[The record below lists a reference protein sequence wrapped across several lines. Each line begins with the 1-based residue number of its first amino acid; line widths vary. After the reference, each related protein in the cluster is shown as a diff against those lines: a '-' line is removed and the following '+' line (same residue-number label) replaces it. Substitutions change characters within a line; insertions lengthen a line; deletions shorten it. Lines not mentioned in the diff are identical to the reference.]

1 MALAGVTGGA
11 LRITDTI
18 PHDLRMICLVFD
30 QLGLH
35 TEFDGNDVLVPGG
48 QHLVVKSD
56 FGGYKRKVMDG
67 PWPAFPADLTSVAVA
82 RATQSE
88 GSVRIHAWMFECR
101 RVFTD
106 KLAVM
111 GADIVLCDPHR
122 AVGDHRA
129 AAAPQASAWSRPTS
143 ARVWRC

>member
-1 MALAGVTGGA
+1 MALAGVTGGE

-35 TEFDGNDVLVPGG
+35 SEFDGNDVIVPGG

-82 RATQSE
+82 LATQSE
-88 GSVRIHAWMFECR
+88 GSVLVHEWMFESR
-101 RVFTD
+101 LVFTD
-106 KLAVM
+106 KLD
-111 GADIVLCDPHR
+111 GDGRRHRPLRPPPRDRHR
-122 AVGDHRA
+122 ARGGCAARA
-129 AAAPQASAWSRPTS
+129 SSRPTS
-143 ARVWRC
+143 APAWRC